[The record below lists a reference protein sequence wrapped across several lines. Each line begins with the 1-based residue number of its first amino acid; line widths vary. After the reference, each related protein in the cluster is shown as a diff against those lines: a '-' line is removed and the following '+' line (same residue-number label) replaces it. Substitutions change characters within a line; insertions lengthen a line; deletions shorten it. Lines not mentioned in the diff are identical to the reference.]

1 MLPANPAPTVPSS
14 TAPRAP
20 ASVPRS
26 STVSPA
32 TGLYSPAQACAYLS
46 ITHDQL
52 IDLVRTKRLR
62 AVRNPDGQLYFAK
75 TDLDAIPVGVD
86 AEVALAELITTKDTC
101 MFDATM
107 AVPSEAQSPATNR
120 DSIADINRIL
130 DDLRRQMARSPK
142 WVDIDDAVTLYG
154 VPAKTLKEWSRQGFV
169 RKSKLGPTFQSKS
182 LYNADDINDVLCKIA
197 VGKPPSNA
205 LRKEA

>member
-1 MLPANPAPTVPSS
+1 MVVLRVAPMPGSTTVPSRTS
-14 TAPRAP
+14 P
-20 ASVPRS
+20 AIPYPA
-26 STVSPA
+26 VSPA
-32 TGLYSPAQACAYLS
+32 TGLFSPAQAREYLHV
-46 ITHDQL
+46 THDQL
-52 IDLVRTKRLR
+52 LDLVRTERLR
-62 AVRNPDGQLYFAK
+62 AVRNPGGQLCFAK
-75 TDLDAIPVGVD
+75 DDLDSIPVGVD
-86 AEVALAELITTKDTC
+86 AEVAAAELITTKDTC

-107 AVPSEAQSPATNR
+107 AVPSEAQSPVTNR
-120 DSIADINRIL
+120 DPIADINHIL

-182 LYNADDINDVLCKIA
+182 LYNTDDINDVLCKMA
-197 VGKPPSNA
+197 VGKPPANA

>member
-32 TGLYSPAQACAYLS
+32 TGLFIPAQAREYLHV
-46 ITHDQL
+46 THDQL
-52 IDLVRTKRLR
+52 LDLVRTERLR
-62 AVRNPDGQLYFAK
+62 AVRNPGGELCFAK
-75 TDLDAIPVGVD
+75 ADLDAIPVGVD
-86 AEVALAELITTKDTC
+86 AEVAAAELITTKDTY

-107 AVPSEAQSPATNR
+107 AVPSEVQSPVTNR

-142 WVDIDDAVTLYG
+142 WVDIDGAVTLYG
-154 VPAKTLKEWSRQGFV
+154 VPAKTLKEWSRNGFV
-169 RKSKLGPTFQSKS
+169 RKSKLGPTFQAKS
-182 LYNADDINDVLCKIA
+182 LYNTDDINDVLCKMA
-197 VGKPPSNA
+197 VGKPPANA